1 MVENLT
7 QLTPKG
13 FETLSGFV
21 RYKNTNVA
29 FSSEGKGAAVVL
41 LHGFLENAT
50 MWSAIVPEISK
61 RNRVICIDL
70 LGHGQTACLGYVHT
84 MELMAETVEAVLKK
98 LRIRRAIFIGH
109 SLGGYVALAL
119 AEKNPQKVKGLCLM
133 NSTARADDAIR
144 VELRNRAIK
153 SAQTNYKNL
162 VRMSISNLFKEVN
175 LKIYEKEV
183 LKIKEQALL
192 TPIQGYIA
200 AQEGMKNRPDRTA
213 VLAQSS
219 FKKLFIIG
227 ESDPVLNYQ
236 LVEKEAEETA
246 TETVVFSDGH
256 MSHIE
261 NKHKL
266 IIALKQFVKSC

>member
-1 MVENLT
+1 MQN
-7 QLTPKG
+7 
-13 FETLSGFV
+13 FII
-21 RYKNTNVA
+21 YKNTNIA
-29 FSSEGKGAAVVL
+29 FSSVGKGAAVVL

-50 MWSAIVPEISK
+50 MWSAIVSEISK

-98 LRIRRAIFIGH
+98 LRIRRAVFIGH

-119 AEKNPQKVKGLCLM
+119 AEKNPKKVKGLCLM

-153 SAQTNYKNL
+153 AVRTNYKNL
-162 VRMSISNLFKEVN
+162 VRMSISNLFKEAN
-175 LKIYEKEV
+175 LKMYEQEI
-183 LKIKEQALL
+183 LKAKEQALL
-192 TPIQGYIA
+192 TPVQGYIA
-200 AQEGMKNRPDRTA
+200 AQAGMKTRPDRTA
-213 VLAQSS
+213 VLIDAP

-227 ESDPVLNYQ
+227 KHDPVLNNK
-236 LVEKEAEETA
+236 LLLKEAEETA
-246 TETVVFSDGH
+246 AEIVVFPDGH

-261 NKHKL
+261 NKNEL
-266 IIALKQFVKSC
+266 ITALKQFVKSC

>member
-1 MVENLT
+1 MQDFIT
-7 QLTPKG
+7 
-13 FETLSGFV
+13 
-21 RYKNTNVA
+21 YKNTNIA
-29 FSSEGKGAAVVL
+29 FSSVGKGAAVVL

-50 MWSAIVPEISK
+50 MWSAIASGISK

-98 LRIRRAIFIGH
+98 LRIRRAVFIGH

-119 AEKNPQKVKGLCLM
+119 AEKNSKKVKGLCLM

-144 VELRNRAIK
+144 VGLRNRAIK
-153 SAQTNYKNL
+153 AVKTNYKNL
-162 VRMSISNLFKEVN
+162 VRMSISNLFKATN
-175 LKIYEKEV
+175 LKVYEKEI
-183 LKIKEQALL
+183 LKTKEQALL

-200 AQEGMKNRPDRTA
+200 AQEGMKIRPDRTA
-213 VLAQSS
+213 VLIDAP

-227 ESDPVLNYQ
+227 KHDPVLNDKL
-236 LVEKEAEETA
+236 LVKEAEKTA
-246 TETVVFSDGH
+246 TETVIFPDGH

-261 NKHKL
+261 NKTAL
-266 IIALKQFVKSC
+266 ISVLQDFVKKKSV